1 MPRPATTY
9 WEDGDTPGGADGP
22 TLYPG
27 LNSREAVLLDYVD
40 EIRVGEM
47 EFTVPGVLT
56 AGAGTIRRPIATN
69 RTLLGAIAMVP
80 ATVASNLDLD
90 INVNGSSIFNVNRLR
105 IPSGS
110 RHSGFIAADAAAAAN
125 RVAGDY
131 ITIDRDVV
139 PGGTSGTAPTYV
151 GTEAQNFSSGPV
163 TSYTPQS
170 VTGQQAGDLQIVA
183 IWIADSSR
191 TVTAPAGWST
201 MQQSPTLAAPDYR
214 TYYFYR
220 FWDGT
225 TAPGAFNADAQAI
238 WISAGM
244 FVFRG
249 VDTVTPVEQ
258 VIESVISPRT
268 THVAPGITTSIANVL
283 LFVSAMGFSGAGTV
297 TDPTTLTMRRTDG
310 GIHAG
315 TRLQAAATGDTSQ
328 PTADT
333 WTTQSNTA
341 TSIATIGL
349 KPVSSA
355 ASDLVV
361 VLRYRETG

>member
-1 MPRPATTY
+1 MPRPVTTY
-9 WEDGDTPGGADGP
+9 WEDADAPGGEDGP

-47 EFTVPGVLT
+47 EFTIPGTLT
-56 AGAGTIRRPIATN
+56 TGAGTIRRPIATS

-80 ATVASNLDLD
+80 AVAASNIDLD
-90 INVNGSSIFNVNRLR
+90 INVNGSSIFASNVLR
-105 IPSGS
+105 IPTGQ
-110 RHSGFIAADAAAAAN
+110 RHSGFVAADAAAAAN

-131 ITIDRDVV
+131 LTVDRDAV
-139 PGGTSGTAPTYV
+139 PGGSSGSAPTFV
-151 GTEAQNFSSGPV
+151 GTEAQNFSSGPA
-163 TSYTPQS
+163 TNYTPQS
-170 VTGQQAGDLQIVA
+170 VTGQAAGDMQVVSITVFLS
-183 IWIADSSR
+183 DR
-191 TVTAPAGWST
+191 TIIAPAGWI
-201 MQQSPTLAAPDYR
+201 QFPQSPMLWAPNMR

-225 TAPGAFNADAQAI
+225 TATGTFSADQQAA

-249 VDTVTPVEQ
+249 VDTVDPIDQ
-258 VIESVISPRT
+258 AIESGNSART
-268 THVAPGITTSIANVL
+268 THIAPGITTSLANVL
-283 LFVSAMGFSGAGTV
+283 LVVSAVGFSNAGAITEPAG
-297 TDPTTLTMRRTDG
+297 LAMRRTDG
-310 GIHAG
+310 GIHLG
-315 TRLQAAATGDTSQ
+315 TRLLTAPTGDTSI

-333 WTTQSNTA
+333 WTTQNNAETV
-341 TSIATIGL
+341 IATFGL
-349 KPVSSA
+349 SPVSSA